1 MFHLTKSLTD
11 SVHKVLCS
19 AVLYYPSFQITDSD
33 LNITVNECELIETY
47 KALHPITAKYS
58 FFFSSACG
66 TFTKMDYILGQRSLT
81 LFYRETTNKYFRLCE
96 PHNLSQ
102 HRTTVMKGPL
112 NNT

>member
-11 SVHKVLCS
+11 CVHKALCS

-58 FFFSSACG
+58 FFFFQVHVEHSPRWTIFWA
-66 TFTKMDYILGQRSLT
+66 
-81 LFYRETTNKYFRLCE
+81 
-96 PHNLSQ
+96 
-102 HRTTVMKGPL
+102 KGH
-112 NNT
+112 

>member
-58 FFFSSACG
+58 FFFFKCMWNIHQDGLYS
-66 TFTKMDYILGQRSLT
+66 
-81 LFYRETTNKYFRLCE
+81 
-96 PHNLSQ
+96 
-102 HRTTVMKGPL
+102 GPKVINPFL
-112 NNT
+112 